1 MVLQSC
7 HDLRKT
13 SLVMEQGNGMKGKG
27 LELCDIHICV
37 HV

>member
-13 SLVMEQGNGMKGKG
+13 SVVMGEGNGKG